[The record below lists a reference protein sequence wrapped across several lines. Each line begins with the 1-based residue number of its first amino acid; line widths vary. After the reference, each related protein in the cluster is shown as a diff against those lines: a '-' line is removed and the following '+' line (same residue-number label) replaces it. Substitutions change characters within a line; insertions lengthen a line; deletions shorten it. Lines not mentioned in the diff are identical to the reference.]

1 MTGLRRFF
9 SNWQNLLALAI
20 IACYVYVAVAAPRLA
35 PQDDPAEP
43 TLFRMMPGV
52 RSTALYAPRP
62 PGPTAPLGTAPGGL
76 GIYYSLV
83 WGVRPVLRF
92 GLVTALTTASFG
104 VLIGAISGYFGG
116 PFNRLVLRITDAFLT
131 FPAIAGIFIFGQILT
146 PVDPEAPLNLLQRT
160 ASTLRLDPVMLALIV
175 FSWMPY
181 ARIINANMV
190 KLKQTEYAMAAQ
202 TIGAKPFRIILR
214 HLLPNAIAPAIVLA
228 ARDVGGMVILEAA
241 FTFIGIGAGLPWGVL
256 MVAGRD
262 WVIGPGGNP
271 LTYWW
276 VYLPTTLA
284 LILFS
289 IGWNLLGDGL
299 NSVLDPRTT
308 RTNHKLW

>member
-1 MTGLRRFF
+1 MTSLRRFF
-9 SNWQNLLALAI
+9 FNWQNLLALAI

-43 TLFRMMPGV
+43 TLFRMIPGV
-52 RSTALYAPRP
+52 RPTALYAPRP
-62 PGPTAPLGTAPGGL
+62 PGPTVPLGTAPGGY
-76 GIYYSLV
+76 GIYYSLI
-83 WGVRPVLRF
+83 WGTRLVLRF
-92 GLVTALTTASFG
+92 GLVTALTTACFG

-131 FPAIAGIFIFGQILT
+131 FPAIAGIFLFGQILT
-146 PVDPEAPLNLLQRT
+146 PADPEAPLNLLQKT

-181 ARIINANMV
+181 ARIINANMI

-299 NSVLDPRTT
+299 NSVLDPRTA